1 MTDLETA
8 AVGCRSCGEMGFI
21 LAPTKA
27 EPNIERQF
35 LCPTCA
41 HTAEKIRAAREAE
54 RERCTGICKARAER
68 WERKATT
75 ESYREESIAASDRST
90 EAEAIADL
98 IREPTP

>member
-54 RERCTGICKARAER
+54 RERCLDVC
-68 WERKATT
+68 
-75 ESYREESIAASDRST
+75 RSHLHKHKGWLNVT
-90 EAEAIADL
+90 INQIILALE
-98 IREPTP
+98 EPTP